1 MATIMWS
8 IWKCRNLKLW
18 QQQIETDSQVFQRA
32 THVLEEW
39 RTTQRIRSSSSTQSI
54 TPQVQRLRQEEDAWK
69 KPTPGRYKCNIDAS
83 FSTSLSR
90 VGLGM
95 CLRDDDG
102 AFVLARTEWFAP
114 LCDID
119 VGEAVGL
126 HTALDWL
133 SNQQFDNVDFVLDCK
148 RVVDCVNSS
157 LDDSSEFGCIITAC
171 KQLLVDRFQNS
182 HVEFSRR
189 QENKVAHELAQ
200 AALSNPSPQVIDDV
214 PTCIWHILVN
224 EMQ

>member
-1 MATIMWS
+1 
-8 IWKCRNLKLW
+8 
-18 QQQIETDSQVFQRA
+18 
-32 THVLEEW
+32 
-39 RTTQRIRSSSSTQSI
+39 
-54 TPQVQRLRQEEDAWK
+54 
-69 KPTPGRYKCNIDAS
+69 
-83 FSTSLSR
+83 
-90 VGLGM
+90 M
-95 CLRDDDG
+95 CIRDDNG

-126 HTALDWL
+126 HTTLDWL

-148 RVVDCVNSS
+148 MVVNCVNSS
-157 LDDSSEFGCIITAC
+157 IDDSSEFGCIITTC

-189 QENKVAHELAQ
+189 QTNRVAHELAQ
-200 AALSNPSPQVIDDV
+200 AALSNLNPHVIDDV
-214 PTCIWHILVN
+214 PTCIWHILAN